1 MKISIAMATYNG
13 ERYIKQQ
20 IESILKQMKDNDEL
34 IISDD
39 ASFDNTVGIINL
51 YKNSN
56 IKMYINSCRKG
67 VVSNFENAIKH
78 CKGDI
83 IVLSDQDDIWAPNK
97 LEIIRHYFLKTN
109 YDILIHDAIIID
121 DKTNQIND
129 SFYKIRHSGSG
140 VLKNIFKNT
149 YIGCCMAF
157 KTSLNVI
164 ILPFPKN
171 LPMHDMW
178 IGILGNIFGKV
189 IFINNKLTY
198 YRRHEKNSTNFNK
211 SSFKNILIWRINLI
225 FNIIKR
231 YLKIYYK
238 KENK

>member
-1 MKISIAMATYNG
+1 MKISVAMATYNG

-20 IESILKQMKDNDEL
+20 IESILKQLNDDDEL

-39 ASFDNTVGIINL
+39 SSYDNTLKIVCSF
-51 YKNSN
+51 KNPHIRVYSN
-56 IKMYINSCRKG
+56 FYRKG
-67 VVSNFENAIKH
+67 VVSNFENAIIH

-83 IVLSDQDDIWAPNK
+83 IVLSDQDDIWALNK
-97 LEIIRHYFLKTN
+97 LEIIRYYFFKTK
-109 YDILIHDAIIID
+109 YDILVHDAIIID
-121 DKTNQIND
+121 DKANKIND
-129 SFYKIRHSGSG
+129 SFYKFRHSGPG

-157 KTSLNVI
+157 KKSLNLI

-189 IFINNKLTY
+189 IFIDNKLIY
-198 YRRHEKNSTNFNK
+198 YRRHEENSTSFSK
-211 SSFKNILIWRINLI
+211 SNFKNILIWRMNLI
-225 FNIIKR
+225 YNIIKR
-231 YLKIYYK
+231 YFRIYYK

>member
-13 ERYIKQQ
+13 EKYIKQQ
-20 IESILKQMKDNDEL
+20 IESILTQLNDDDEL

-39 ASFDNTVGIINL
+39 YSCDNTLKIVCSF
-51 YKNSN
+51 KNSH
-56 IKMYINSCRKG
+56 IRVYSNSYRKG
-67 VVSNFENAIKH
+67 VVSNFENAILH
-78 CKGDI
+78 CNGDI

-97 LEIIRHYFLKTN
+97 LEIIRYYFLKTN
-109 YDILIHDAIIID
+109 CDILVHDAIIID
-121 DKTNQIND
+121 DRANKIND
-129 SFYKIRHSGSG
+129 SFYKFRHSGPG

-157 KTSLNVI
+157 KISLNAI

-171 LPMHDMW
+171 IPMHDMW
-178 IGILGNIFGKV
+178 IGILGNIFSKV

-198 YRRHEKNSTNFNK
+198 YRRHENNK
-211 SSFKNILIWRINLI
+211 TSFGKLNFKNILIWRINLI
-225 FNIIKR
+225 LNLIKR
-231 YLKIYYK
+231 YFKIYYK

>member
-1 MKISIAMATYNG
+1 MKISVAMATYNG
-13 ERYIKQQ
+13 EKYINQQ
-20 IESILKQMKDNDEL
+20 IESILKQLNDDDEL

-39 ASFDNTVGIINL
+39 SSCDNTLKIVYL
-51 YKNSN
+51 FKNPHIRVYSN
-56 IKMYINSCRKG
+56 SYRKG
-67 VVSNFENAIKH
+67 VVSNFENAILH

-97 LEIIRHYFLKTN
+97 LEIIRYCFLKTKC
-109 YDILIHDAIIID
+109 DVLVHDAIIVD
-121 DKTNQIND
+121 DKVNKLNN
-129 SFYKIRHSGSG
+129 SFYKFRHSGPG

-157 KTSLNVI
+157 KKSLNVI

-211 SSFKNILIWRINLI
+211 SNFKNILIWRMNLI
-225 FNIIKR
+225 YNIIKR
-231 YLKIYYK
+231 YFKIYYG